1 MKTRQVIYFVI
12 GIICALI
19 QVHIYQVLSSSDLI
33 ITPKER
39 AEPGFL
45 FGYYLA
51 ANLLLIPTILCGIGV
66 YRIWRKLKKRN
77 REEQDAFLK

>member
-19 QVHIYQVLSSSDLI
+19 QLHVYQALSSSDLNI
-33 ITPKER
+33 SPKER

-51 ANLLLIPTILCGIGV
+51 ANLLLIPTILCGVGV
-66 YRIWRKLKKRN
+66 YRTWRKLKKRN
-77 REEQDAFLK
+77 REEQNAFLK

>member
-1 MKTRQVIYFVI
+1 MKARQVIYFI
-12 GIICALI
+12 MGIICALI
-19 QVHIYQVLSSSDLI
+19 QLHIYQAVFSSDLI

-45 FGYYLA
+45 FGFYLA
-51 ANLLLIPTILCGIGV
+51 ANLFLIPTILCGVGV
-66 YRIWRKLKKRN
+66 YRIWRKLKKRQ